1 MNEIDRFRFR
11 QILPIGQLVLCILLL
26 WPWRSFY
33 ILQFRAAAHVRRPI
47 RSEKPVF
54 YITKSLGQLRHK
66 KIWCESSLS

>member
-47 RSEKPVF
+47 
-54 YITKSLGQLRHK
+54 
-66 KIWCESSLS
+66 